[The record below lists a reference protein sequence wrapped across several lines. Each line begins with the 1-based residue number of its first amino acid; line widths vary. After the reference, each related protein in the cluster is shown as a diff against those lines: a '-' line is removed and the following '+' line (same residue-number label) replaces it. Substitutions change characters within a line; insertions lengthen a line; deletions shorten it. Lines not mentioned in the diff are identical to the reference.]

1 MMWLD
6 LEANLAIDAADQS
19 VQDIHGDIDDRLAVG
34 ALQMGMRSRRG
45 MIGRFGRGEV
55 VNRGGAADVC
65 VGDQPELAECRQGT
79 IDRRPVNSRSRCFG
93 AGDDLFGSEM
103 LLRAVQH
110 LDDGLASSRYAL
122 VLVAEQAQRGLNAG
136 R

>member
-1 MMWLD
+1 MMWFD

-19 VQDIHGDIDDRLAVG
+19 VQDIHGDIDHCLAVG

-45 MIGRFGRGEV
+45 MVGRFGQREV
-55 VNRGGAADVC
+55 VNRGGAADMC

-79 IDRRPVNSRSRCFG
+79 IDRRPVNSGSRCFG
-93 AGDDLFGSEM
+93 AGDDLFGGEV
-103 LLRAVQH
+103 LFGAVQH
-110 LDDGLASSRYAL
+110 LDDGLASSRHAL
-122 VLVAEQAQRGLNAG
+122 VLVAEQAQRDLNAG